1 MNADAT
7 SAVCPLETAVLF
19 MVFNRPDTTTQVF
32 EAIRRAR
39 PPRLY
44 VAADG
49 PRADRAGEVVRV
61 ESVREIATAVDWPC
75 EVKTLFRNQ
84 NLGCKLAVSGAITW
98 FFEHEEEGIILED
111 DCLPHPDFFNFCE
124 TMLDYYRDDERV
136 DVITGNNFQNGHRRG
151 TGTYYFSKYNH
162 CWGWA
167 SWRRAWRHYQ
177 GDLPF
182 WPDWKHSNQWKVVC
196 PDNVERRYW
205 EKIFDRVQA
214 GTIDTWDYPW
224 TACVW
229 KHRGLTVTPNV
240 NLVTNIGFGVN
251 STHTCDPNARQ
262 ANLPV
267 AEFPIIVHP
276 RLVVQDKEADAY
288 IFEHTLGGR
297 WLRWPWSWFR
307 QPRCVLGWLKRQI
320 MAIKF

>member
-1 MNADAT
+1 MAT
-7 SAVCPLETAVLF
+7 ATTSPAHLLKAAVLF
-19 MVFNRPDTTTQVF
+19 LVFNRPDTTAQVF
-32 EAIRRAR
+32 EVIRSVR

-49 PRADRAGEVVRV
+49 PRTGRVEESARV
-61 ESVREIATAVDWPC
+61 ESVRKIATAVDWPC
-75 EVKTLFRNQ
+75 DVKTLFRKDNF
-84 NLGCKLAVSGAITW
+84 GCKRAVSGAITW

-136 DVITGNNFQNGHRRG
+136 DVVTGNNFQHGQQRG
-151 TGTYYFSKYNH
+151 IGTYYFSKYNH

-167 SWRRAWRHYQ
+167 SWRRVWHHYQ

-182 WPDWKHSNQWKVVC
+182 WPVWKQSNEWRAHCSDKI
-196 PDNVERRYW
+196 ERSYW
-205 EKIFDRVQA
+205 AKIFDRVYA
-214 GTIDTWDYPW
+214 GDIDSWAYPW

-240 NLVTNIGFGVN
+240 NLVTNIGFGAN
-251 STHTCDPNARQ
+251 ATHTCDPNAPQ

-267 AEFPIIVHP
+267 AELSRLVHP
-276 RLVVQDKEADAY
+276 KVVVQDKAADWY
-288 IFEHTLGGR
+288 VFENHFGGR
-297 WLRWPWSWFR
+297 LLRWPWSWMR
-307 QPRCVLGWLKRQI
+307 VVVRSLRCLKRW
-320 MAIKF
+320 ME